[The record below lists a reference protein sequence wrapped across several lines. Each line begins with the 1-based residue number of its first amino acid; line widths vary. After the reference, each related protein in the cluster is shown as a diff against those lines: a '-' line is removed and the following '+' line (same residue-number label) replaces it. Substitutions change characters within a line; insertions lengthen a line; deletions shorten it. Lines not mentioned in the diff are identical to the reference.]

1 MKRIY
6 CIVLTFAFGIAV
18 LVPAQPAGAQGKGF
32 GGGKGDVGTAFTRAN
47 PAFVKAFRDS
57 VATSAKSTVRVLAED
72 KEAALGFIVDSSG
85 LILTKLNDLKGSIT
99 VKVNGKLY
107 DAKVV
112 AAHKQH
118 DLALL
123 KIELTGLTPVL
134 FADSKTM
141 PVGSWVACPG
151 PGDDPVAVGVI
162 SVATRDLPNGGGPIL
177 TANANAGYLGV
188 QFDTDFAGIR
198 ILAVMPKTPAEKIG
212 LKKGDI
218 VLALQMKPV
227 AAIEEFQ
234 GLMLEHKSGDT
245 VTLKIKRG
253 DEELEFKPTL
263 DKRPANRGDIQNNMG
278 SKLSSRR
285 TGYPTI
291 LQHDSVLLPED
302 CGGPLVD
309 LAGRVLGINVCRAGR
324 VESWTV
330 PTEVI
335 RPLLVDMKAGKLAPT
350 AGLFKDPP
358 TPAEKL
364 ALTEEKLK
372 KSESDIKELRD
383 ALKKAE
389 ADRIK
394 LDETIKKVQADIGAK
409 DKTLGDLRDLLKDL
423 RDKAAKPAPASEKK
437 DAAPAAPP
445 PAPKSGAWLDRSPQL
460 WVVRDSLR
468 PSHQRSD

>member
-1 MKRIY
+1 MNRIPL
-6 CIVLTFAFGIAV
+6 IVLAFAFGVAALI
-18 LVPAQPAGAQGKGF
+18 PAQQVGAQGKGF
-32 GGGKGDVGTAFTRAN
+32 GGKGDVGTAFTRTN

-57 VATSAKSTVRVLAED
+57 VATSAKSTVRVLADD
-72 KEAALGFIVDSSG
+72 KETALGIVVDSSG

-99 VKVNGKLY
+99 VKINGKLY

-123 KIELTGLTPVL
+123 KIELAGLSPVL
-134 FADSKTM
+134 FADSKNM
-141 PVGSWVACPG
+141 PVGSWVVCPG
-151 PGDDPVAVGVI
+151 TGDDPVAIGVI
-162 SVATRDLPNGGGPIL
+162 SVATRDVPNGGGPID
-177 TANANAGYLGV
+177 TASPNAGYLGV

-198 ILAVMPKTPAEKIG
+198 LLAVLPKTPAEKAG

-218 VLALQMKPV
+218 ILALQMKSV
-227 AAIEEFQ
+227 TGIEEFQ
-234 GLMLEHKSGDT
+234 GLMQQHKSGDT
-245 VTLKIKRG
+245 VALKIKRG
-253 DEELEFKPTL
+253 DEELEIKPTL
-263 DKRPANRGDIQNNMG
+263 DKRPANRGDLQNNMG

-335 RPLLVDMKAGKLAPT
+335 RPLLVEMKTGKPAPA
-350 AGLFKDPP
+350 AGLFKEPP

-364 ALTEEKLK
+364 AQTEEKLK
-372 KSESDIKELRD
+372 KSESDLKELHA

-394 LDETIKKVQADIGAK
+394 LDETIKKVQADIGAR
-409 DKTLGDLRDLLKDL
+409 DKSLGELRDLLKDL
-423 RDKAAKPAPASEKK
+423 RDKSSKPVPAPQKK
-437 DAAPAAPP
+437 DTP
-445 PAPKSGAWLDRSPQL
+445 PAIPKAGAWLDRSQL
-460 WVVRDSLR
+460 LQIVTDPLSK
-468 PSHQRSD
+468 S